1 MIDVWQHALNSL
13 AGGRPT
19 VLVVVVDHTGS
30 VPGTTGA
37 TMVVTEDAAVG
48 TVGGGVAEHE
58 TIERARRFEGSP
70 ELVIIEHTQRSSGSL
85 CSGRHTL
92 AMVSLI
98 DDDLPSVHAITT
110 TLESDRNGTL
120 SLSHEGLAFEPDV
133 VQPVK
138 FARRDGEWSFAV
150 PVGRLDTLYIV
161 GGGHVALALSRV
173 MATLPFRIVVLDDR
187 PELPTLMANSF
198 AHETR
203 VIDYH
208 EVADHI
214 SDGERS
220 WVVVMTYGHENDALA
235 LRQLLGQR
243 FRYLG
248 LLGSKAKVSQMFAK
262 FRDEGVPPED
272 LEPVSAPIGIP
283 IGSHTPE
290 EIAISI
296 AAEIVQVRN
305 KSSKER

>member
-1 MIDVWQHALNSL
+1 MIDTWRHALHSL
-13 AGGRPT
+13 SDGRPT
-19 VLVVVVDHTGS
+19 VLVVVVHHRGS

-37 TMVVTEDAAVG
+37 TMVVTDHAAVG

-58 TIERARRFEGSP
+58 MIDRARRSHGSP
-70 ELVIIEHTQRSSGSL
+70 ELVTIEHTPRSSGSL
-85 CSGRHTL
+85 CSGQHTL
-92 AMVSLI
+92 ALVPLI

-110 TLESDRNGTL
+110 TLESDGTGTL
-120 SLSHEGLAFEPDV
+120 SLSHDGLSFEPDR
-133 VQPVK
+133 VK
-138 FARRDGEWSFAV
+138 PTQFDHRDGEWRYTA
-150 PVGRLDTLYIV
+150 PIGRLDTLYIV

-203 VIDYH
+203 VIDYN
-208 EVADHI
+208 EVDRHVPNG
-214 SDGERS
+214 DRS
-220 WVVVMTYGHENDALA
+220 WVVVMTYGHENDALV
-235 LRQLLGQR
+235 LRRLLGVP

-248 LLGSKAKVSQMFAK
+248 LLGSMAKVTQMFTR
-262 FRDEGVPPED
+262 FRDEGVPQSD
-272 LEPVSAPIGIP
+272 LERVSAPIGVS

-296 AAEIVQVRN
+296 AAEIIQVRN
-305 KSSKER
+305 RPA